1 MSNNYIILKTKCMN
15 TKKNL
20 FALSLG
26 MIIFSG
32 CSQNVDMWGTGDYG
46 GYTYYSSTIVFP
58 LNPTETKLKGKW
70 NLMSISTLD
79 SFYTDKIFLKNRNIE
94 FSDSGIAHRQLPRYF
109 VNGTGVTLRK
119 VPNNYP
125 GPFYYGDYLSPDIS
139 DLKIIKGDLNS
150 GMDSS
155 LLKIMTLTATELSLR
170 DTISNLQWNF
180 VR

>member
-1 MSNNYIILKTKCMN
+1 MN
-15 TKKNL
+15 TKKIL

-32 CSQNVDMWGTGDYG
+32 CSQNVDLWGTGDYG

-70 NLMSISTLD
+70 NLISISTLD
-79 SFYTDKIFLKNRNIE
+79 SLYTDKTFLKNRNIE

-109 VNGTGVTLRK
+109 DNGTGVTPRK

-125 GPFYYGDYLSPDIS
+125 GPFFYGDYYSPDIS
-139 DLKIIKGDLNS
+139 DLTIITGEQYS
-150 GMDSS
+150 VMDSS
-155 LLKIMTLTATELSLR
+155 ALKIMTLTATELSLR
-170 DTISNLQWNF
+170 DTISNFQWNF